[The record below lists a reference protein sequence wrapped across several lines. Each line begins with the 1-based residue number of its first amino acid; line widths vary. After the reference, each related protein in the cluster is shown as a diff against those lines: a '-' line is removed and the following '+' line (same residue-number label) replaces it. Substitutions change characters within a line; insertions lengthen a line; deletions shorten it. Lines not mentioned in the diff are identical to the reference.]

1 VNLSRVA
8 IKQLTASDLS
18 FFAQHLRRS
27 KQKAVNLNSDV
38 FVDVFYPGLR
48 GRYDEF
54 PIKPFSII
62 GPGGKPP
69 YLLTRKALRT
79 PGSKN
84 WRLDGEIVHDPPD
97 EPGRFDHLQEDD
109 LGILAFEGVNQPE
122 VATFVLVSATEDAA
136 LHAALSRTV
145 TFAGKQS
152 MVIVS
157 QSQLDQV
164 LAETRTSYRDHHPVE
179 TLLLPDSVE
188 EAIFGSADT
197 QRRVAQTDG
206 RGVAVSQDVMRQQL
220 RAAEQVGQLGEEI
233 YNQWLESTGHGED
246 DYEWVARTHAR
257 ATHDFDIRRPR
268 WQGASGAV
276 FVDVKA
282 TRGALESPIH
292 MSMAEIRWAA
302 MHANHR
308 IARVHG
314 LGSDTASLTMLTG
327 IHELA
332 QTIMA
337 TAVPALPPGVSADGF
352 EIDTTKLTTE
362 FTVDVRTPE
371 D

>member
-1 VNLSRVA
+1 MNLSRVA

-38 FVDVFYPGLR
+38 FVDVFYPALR

-79 PGSKN
+79 PGAKN

-97 EPGRFDHLQEDD
+97 EPRRFDHLQEDD

-122 VATFVLVSATEDAA
+122 VATLVLVSAADDAA
-136 LHAALSRTV
+136 LHTALRKKI

-157 QSQLDQV
+157 QSQLAEV
-164 LAETRTSYRDHHPVE
+164 LEETRTSYRGHHPLE

-188 EAIFGSADT
+188 EAVFGSAET

-206 RGVAVSQDVMRQQL
+206 RGVAISQQVMRQQL
-220 RAAEQVGQLGEEI
+220 RAAEQIGQQGEEVC
-233 YNQWLESTGHGED
+233 NQWLEATGHGED
-246 DYEWVARTHAR
+246 DYEWVSRTHAR
-257 ATHDFDIRRPR
+257 ATHDFHIKRPR
-268 WQGASGAV
+268 WQGAPGAV

-292 MSMAEIRWAA
+292 MSMAEVRWAA
-302 MHANHR
+302 KHENHR

-314 LGSDTASLTMLTG
+314 LGSETATLTMLTG

-332 QTIMA
+332 QTIMK
-337 TAVPALPPGVSADGF
+337 TAVPALPTGVSADGF

-362 FTVDVRTPE
+362 FTVDVPTPE